1 MENMDNAIIETEEY
15 SSVSIDIY
23 NYRELVVEYFGGDI
37 EDEYAYYIYCND
49 RIIKRIAY
57 SHNTK
62 CSWWLEE
69 EGVYRVQIYI
79 KSKDG
84 SKKAVYSSPI
94 EYSKK
99 NVLREAN
106 TEKSFFQK
114 VIFIVKEII
123 TNWSMMMRVALFDY
137 RLRNKDSYLGK
148 VWEILTPLIQ
158 IGTYWFVFGIGLRQ
172 GRDIDGYPYLLWM
185 LSGII
190 PWFCISGAITKGG
203 NSIFAKSATIT
214 KLRYPIAT
222 VPIGTILTEMI
233 GFMYTLIILEV
244 VFLFFGYFPNWGYLN
259 LIYYIIYMF
268 AFLAS
273 LALVTSVFTM
283 VARDFQKLLSNLI
296 RLLFYLTPILW
307 DMSKMPV
314 VYQKIVSV
322 SPIYYVVK
330 GFRDSMLY
338 NIPFYAHRRDVVVS
352 WSIVIVLF
360 LFGCYLQEK
369 FRNKFRDLI

>member
-1 MENMDNAIIETEEY
+1 MEKTDNSILEMGEY
-15 SSVSIDIY
+15 SSASIDIY
-23 NYRELVVEYFGGDI
+23 NYRELVTEYFGGDVD
-37 EDEYAYYIYCND
+37 DEYAYYIYCND
-49 RIIKRIAY
+49 RLIKKIAY

-69 EGVYRVQIYI
+69 EGVYKVQIYI
-79 KSKDG
+79 KHNDG
-84 SKKAVYSSPI
+84 SKKAVYTDCI
-94 EYSKK
+94 EYNKR
-99 NVLREAN
+99 NVLRETI
-106 TEKSFFQK
+106 TEKNFFQK
-114 VIFIVKEII
+114 VLFIIKEIVS
-123 TNWSMMMRVALFDY
+123 NWSMMTRVALFDY
-137 RLRNKDSYLGK
+137 RLRNMDSYLGK
-148 VWEILTPLIQ
+148 IWEILTPLIQ
-158 IGTYWFVFGIGLRQ
+158 IGTYWFVFGIGMRQ
-172 GRDIDGYPYLLWM
+172 GRDMDGYPYLLWM
-185 LSGII
+185 LSGLI
-190 PWFCISGAITKGG
+190 PWFCISTAITKGS
-203 NSIFAKSATIT
+203 NSIFLKSATIT

-244 VFLFFGYFPNWGYLN
+244 VFLFFGYLPNWGYLN
-259 LIYYIIYMF
+259 LIYYTAYMF

-283 VARDFQKLLSNLI
+283 VARDFQKLLTNLI

-314 VYQKIVSV
+314 IYQKIVGV

-338 NIPFYAHRRDVVVS
+338 NVPFYAFPKDIIVNWVT
-352 WSIVIVLF
+352 VIVLL

-369 FRNKFRDLI
+369 FRNRFRDLI

>member
-1 MENMDNAIIETEEY
+1 MEKMDYPTTKSEEY
-15 SSVSIDIY
+15 SSISIDIY

-37 EDEYAYYIYCND
+37 DDEYAYYIYCND
-49 RIIKRIAY
+49 RIIKRIGY

-69 EGVYRVQIYI
+69 EGTYKVQIYI
-79 KSKDG
+79 KHING
-84 SKKAVYSSPI
+84 SKKAIYSDSI
-94 EYSKK
+94 EYGKK
-99 NVLREAN
+99 NVLRETN
-106 TEKSFFQK
+106 IEKNLFQK
-114 VIFIVKEII
+114 VMFIIREIVS
-123 TNWSMMMRVALFDY
+123 NWSIMMRVALFDY

-148 VWEILTPLIQ
+148 IWEILTPLIQ

-190 PWFCISGAITKGG
+190 PWFCISASITKGG
-203 NSIFAKSATIT
+203 NSIFVKSATIT
-214 KLRYPIAT
+214 KLRYPIST
-222 VPIGTILTEMI
+222 VPIGTILTEII

-244 VFLFFGYFPNWGYLN
+244 VFLFFGYLPNWGYLN
-259 LIYYIIYMF
+259 LVYYIIYMF

-296 RLLFYLTPILW
+296 KLLFYLTPILW
-307 DMSKMPV
+307 DVSSMPV
-314 VYQKIVSV
+314 IYQKIVEV
-322 SPIYYVVK
+322 SPIYYVIK
-330 GFRDSMLY
+330 GFRESILY
-338 NIPFYAHRRDVVVS
+338 GIPFYYHKKEIIVS
-352 WSIVIVLF
+352 WSIVFGLF

-369 FRNKFRDLI
+369 FRNRFRDLI